1 MGVLDRL
8 RLRWFLIGFFESA
21 EGWNWECP
29 FDVNNV
35 RDDVKTLK
43 DDFRVFL
50 EYLEENNKFAKK
62 LLRYFERC
70 LKEEREQLED
80 LEELTDKIMGKID

>member
-1 MGVLDRL
+1 MGVLNRL
-8 RLRWFLIGFFESA
+8 RLRWFLIGFFNSA

-35 RDDVKTLK
+35 RDDVRTLK

-50 EYLEENNKFAKK
+50 EYLEENNEFAKK

-80 LEELTDKIMGKID
+80 LEELTDKIMEKLD